1 MSLLDKDI
9 TPNLKDLLIGSG
21 WERKER
27 KPQLYEIED
36 PKDRDKKI
44 VFYTYKYEISNQKQ
58 FYTACMILHL
68 KGDIFISNR
77 ECIKLKKNLMS
88 VQLRWHQRGKDNGI
102 WNNFWIKSCNED
114 QIIQIMNDVQN
125 MKKTEYFETHY
136 KTGKYIP

>member
-9 TPNLKDLLIGSG
+9 TPNLKDLLISLG

-27 KPQLYEIED
+27 EPMWYELNEFE
-36 PKDRDKKI
+36 KRKKI
-44 VFYTYKYEISNQKQ
+44 TFYTYKYETTNNNQC
-58 FYTACMILHL
+58 YVACMILHL
-68 KGDIFISNR
+68 KGDVFISNR

-88 VQLRWHQRGKDNGI
+88 VQLRWHRRGSDIGM

-114 QIIQIMNDVQN
+114 QIIQIIKDVRN

-136 KTGKYIP
+136 KTCKYIP